1 MAGASRTRA
10 LIREAARRAQAMVAT
25 DVGLLSALTILFVV
39 SGLIGLWLGILLLE
53 LGVRTDE

>member
-10 LIREAARRAQAMVAT
+10 FIREAARRAQALVAT

-39 SGLIGLWLGILLLE
+39 SALIGLWLGIMLLE
-53 LGVRTDE
+53 PGVKTDE